1 MHGITVG
8 PVCLACPCSQLQ
20 LWVTALLL
28 GVAYNGAAALLH
40 GSSATASATSASAH
54 CPAWNG
60 LQMARDMASGN
71 SHRLWCKARYS
82 KALVY
87 SLRKQTYSPTFSVDH
102 LQGYLCLQS
111 PYLEIFADSNWDK
124 TICVAPLPLAM
135 LAPSLAVNVCLF
147 VQDTRRDC

>member
-1 MHGITVG
+1 MA
-8 PVCLACPCSQLQ
+8 PVP
-20 LWVTALLL
+20 WPPLLL
-28 GVAYNGAAALLH
+28 PVPTAQTATASATSASAHCPDCHGLCYFCQCPLPRLPRPPLLLPVPTAQT
-40 GSSATASATSASAH
+40 ATASATSASAH

-111 PYLEIFADSNWDK
+111 PYIVNTLRYLLTVTEIKLS
-124 TICVAPLPLAM
+124 V
-135 LAPSLAVNVCLF
+135 
-147 VQDTRRDC
+147 